1 MTILDED
8 SLRLVFKEARSHGY
22 FLNQRI
28 KSETLYKVYN
38 LAKLA
43 PTAWNTCPMRVV
55 FITSEEAK
63 AKLMEALAPGNRD
76 KTASAPVTAIIAI
89 DMEFYTQLETISPR
103 MANSSYF
110 SELPESDFMQFVFR
124 NANLQAGFFILAA
137 RACGLDCGPMSG
149 FSNAKVD
156 QLFFENSSWR
166 SNFLINLGYGSNQNL
181 PPRAARLEF
190 DEACRII

>member
-124 NANLQAGFFILAA
+124 NANLQAGFFILAL
-137 RACGLDCGPMSG
+137 GH
-149 FSNAKVD
+149 VD
-156 QLFFENSSWR
+156 
-166 SNFLINLGYGSNQNL
+166 
-181 PPRAARLEF
+181 
-190 DEACRII
+190 